1 MRKILTA
8 VALAAVTLFGQI
20 SSIPG
25 SGMGGSG
32 SGGGRAFGA
41 SFVSSDGSTALT
53 AGKTVYFA
61 IPAACTITGWSITA
75 DAGTATV
82 DIWKVADGTA
92 LPTVSNTITA
102 AATPALASGNNISS
116 TTLTGWDTAVAAKD
130 VIGINLKVVA
140 TATYVNLTVGCS

>member
-1 MRKILTA
+1 MRNKIPA
-8 VALAAVTLFGQI
+8 VFLAAVSLFGQV

-25 SGMGGSG
+25 NGMGGSG

-75 DAGTATV
+75 DAGTA
-82 DIWKVADGTA
+82 
-92 LPTVSNTITA
+92 A
-102 AATPALASGNNISS
+102 AG
-116 TTLTGWDTAVAAKD
+116 
-130 VIGINLKVVA
+130 
-140 TATYVNLTVGCS
+140 